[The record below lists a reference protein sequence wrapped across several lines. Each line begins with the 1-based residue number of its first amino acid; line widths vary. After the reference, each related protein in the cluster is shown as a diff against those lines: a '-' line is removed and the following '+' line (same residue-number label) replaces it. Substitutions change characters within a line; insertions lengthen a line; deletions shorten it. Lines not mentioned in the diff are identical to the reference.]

1 MKDTTRETVTI
12 DENHRIRS
20 VRLSPWSQALKTV
33 VAKAPLNWRL
43 LVKFALAGALVGA
56 LLAWVL

>member
-20 VRLSPWSQALKTV
+20 VRL
-33 VAKAPLNWRL
+33 R
-43 LVKFALAGALVGA
+43 
-56 LLAWVL
+56 VLEPGTQNSGS